1 MPPKGRKR
9 KVEELEAAP
18 AHETASSSSI
28 SAVSESSGPVAAA
41 GDFPSAPAIATAAPT
56 RRSQRR
62 QNLAE
67 GRTVDPPQE
76 KSMTLGQHM
85 HQVRERVTKELL
97 ESDAISKYETFV
109 NYEKEEV
116 LHDLS
121 LEERPGFHGQLYY
134 TPPGPKQAA
143 VLFIPLSVG
152 AHPKSFSHICNSTSL
167 QWNLEKMKLSSSSM
181 FGLPNVVLVFV
192 HGQHLEGLPEPSN
205 GTLFKCLGL
214 LGVQSLSSGSAGPG
228 RPHEYIRA
236 TLVFDYVIRKKELEE
251 QFGANVMKCKK
262 NRYGCSLC
270 E

>member
-1 MPPKGRKR
+1 
-9 KVEELEAAP
+9 
-18 AHETASSSSI
+18 
-28 SAVSESSGPVAAA
+28 
-41 GDFPSAPAIATAAPT
+41 
-56 RRSQRR
+56 
-62 QNLAE
+62 
-67 GRTVDPPQE
+67 
-76 KSMTLGQHM
+76 MTLGQHM
-85 HQVRERVTKELL
+85 HQARERITDELM

-116 LHDLS
+116 LRDLS
-121 LEERPGFHGQLYY
+121 LEERPGFRGQLYY
-134 TPPGPKQAA
+134 TPSGPKQAA

-152 AHPKSFSHICNSTSL
+152 AHPKSFSHICNSSSL

-192 HGQHLEGLPEPSN
+192 HGQHLEGLPKPST

-214 LGVQSLSSGSAGPG
+214 LGVQSMSLN
-228 RPHEYIRA
+228 RA